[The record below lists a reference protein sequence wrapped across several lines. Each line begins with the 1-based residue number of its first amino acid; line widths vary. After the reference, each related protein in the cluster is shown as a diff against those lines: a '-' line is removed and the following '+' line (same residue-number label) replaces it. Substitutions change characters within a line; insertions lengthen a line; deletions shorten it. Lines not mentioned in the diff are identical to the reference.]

1 MREGNGNKILMAME
15 AFFSNFYVA
24 ITRNLFIPMLTYQNY
39 PLYLLFYVN
48 LSAAFLSILVS
59 YLIYIRLS
67 LVTSSVKTRLIIVH
81 VCERVFWMSLPFIV
95 EFPTFLLVM
104 YALSQAIAIPASI
117 LLNLAIFLSFRNDEY
132 IDVNILRSA
141 LGSTASIFGG
151 LFIVYTTAV
160 IKAPDSY
167 YISYI
172 SGSLMGLIASI
183 SLIFYPSSTLR
194 NSIRKDKVK
203 SEYIEVRRVNTFIML
218 TFSLA
223 GANLVG
229 LSWASLL
236 KEMSTPLYLVTALSF
251 AGNIGGIIG
260 PYIWRGFRKY
270 VYAMMLNSITTL
282 LICLTPWPP
291 VHLVYS
297 AILSMSFVGFNFIAL
312 SIYSKYIV
320 SLGIA
325 EASIL
330 LSAANPLGLLIA
342 SITGMYIDN
351 PFILFLLAFIY
362 KLLALILSLLTIPES
377 AIVPVRTAYGYGRL
391 IYYIGI
397 IGYTFTM
404 ETSKQAIKLTL
415 QLLALA
421 ILVTVL
427 YLIYR
432 LAIILV

>member
-1 MREGNGNKILMAME
+1 MQRSSSKVLMAME
-15 AFFSNFYVA
+15 AFFSNFYIA

-39 PLYLLFYVN
+39 SLYLLFYVN

-59 YLIYIRLS
+59 YLIYARPS
-67 LVTSSVKTRLIIVH
+67 LVSSSVKTRLVAVH
-81 VCERVFWMSLPFIV
+81 ICERVSWMILPFII
-95 EFPTFLLVM
+95 EFPDFLSVM
-104 YALSQAIAIPASI
+104 YALSQAMAIPASI
-117 LLNLAIFLSFRNDEY
+117 LLNIAIFLSFRNDEL

-141 LGSTASIFGG
+141 LGSTASILGG
-151 LFIVYTTAV
+151 LFIVYTTAT

-167 YISYI
+167 YISYV
-172 SGSLMGLIASI
+172 SGSLIGLVASI
-183 SLIFYPSSTLR
+183 SLVFYPSNTLR
-194 NSIRKDKVK
+194 NSIHRSEVK
-203 SEYIEVRRVNTFIML
+203 SEYMEVRRVNIFIML
-218 TFSLA
+218 TLSLA

-236 KEMSTPLYLVTALSF
+236 KEMNTPLYLVTALSF

-260 PYIWRGFRKY
+260 PYLWRGFRKY

-282 LICLTPWPP
+282 LIFFTPWPP
-291 VHLVYS
+291 IHLIYS

-320 SLGIA
+320 SLGIV
-325 EASIL
+325 EASTL
-330 LSAANPLGLLIA
+330 LTAANPLGLLIA
-342 SITGMYIDN
+342 SLTGMYAGN
-351 PFILFLLAFIY
+351 PFILFLLASMY
-362 KLLALILSLLTIPES
+362 KLSALILSLLAIPES
-377 AIVPVRTAYGYGRL
+377 AIIPVKTAYGYGRL

-397 IGYTFTM
+397 MGYTFTM

-415 QLLALA
+415 QLLALT

-432 LAIILV
+432 LATLLV